1 MGMLPYA
8 WSKQALL
15 SLGQGL
21 QGELAGSGVDVFTI
35 CPGVVLT
42 GLATELAESFMG
54 GTSTAAAAAVP
65 ELGSTGAASC
75 VQPVVQAAAAAKN
88 AGAGPVAVT
97 GEDVLKKRVVG
108 AVDVM
113 PEEAL
118 KQKLSAM
125 TAEEAAAYICHGLAG
140 GKVRCARTRSMIAFG
155 MLGWQASKKVS
166 SQGCCHCAGIADFE
180 VAC

>member
-54 GTSTAAAAAVP
+54 GTSIAAAAAAP
-65 ELGSTGAASC
+65 GLGSTSAASS
-75 VQPVVQAAAAAKN
+75 VQPAAQAAATAAN
-88 AGAGPVAVT
+88 PGAGPVAVT
-97 GEDVLKKRVVG
+97 GEDVLRKVVG

-140 GKVRCARTRSMIAFG
+140 GKVN
-155 MLGWQASKKVS
+155 
-166 SQGCCHCAGIADFE
+166 
-180 VAC
+180 

>member
-1 MGMLPYA
+1 MLPYA

-21 QGELAGSGVDVFTI
+21 QGELAGSGVEVLTI

-54 GTSTAAAAAVP
+54 GTSTAAA
-65 ELGSTGAASC
+65 GGAAADDGLSSNSATSS
-75 VQPVVQAAAAAKN
+75 VQPAVNAAAAAES
-88 AGAGPVAVT
+88 GAGPVAVT
-97 GEDVLKKRVVG
+97 GVDALRKKAAG

-140 GKVRCARTRSMIAFG
+140 GKVRAAVLECWIA
-155 MLGWQASKKVS
+155 S
-166 SQGCCHCAGIADFE
+166 SPGLNTALTKINRALVHAVLVCMQINDY
-180 VAC
+180 